1 MHAPY
6 DGGVTQTKGTIMQ
19 NEGKEKGR
27 DLYQKTH
34 DGTTSAGSMGT
45 GSTGHVGTKEG
56 YDEAAHTGGMQS
68 GGRTDD
74 LLAGGSE
81 AEQNDQGFASGE
93 RTGELQT
100 GMGDMGSLTGGSRGN
115 RQEGDAQPGGLG
127 GSMRPSDPDG
137 VTTDA
142 GNMGSVNVPESGGQR
157 IEDGRSGDL
166 IGHGSGSSGSDRQNR
181 QSGES
186 GHGSSSG
193 AGSTGA
199 DQRELYNDNP
209 AAQGDQGGNRQR

>member
-1 MHAPY
+1 
-6 DGGVTQTKGTIMQ
+6 MQ

-34 DGTTSAGSMGT
+34 DGTTSAGTMGT

-81 AEQNDQGFASGE
+81 ADQNDQGFASGE

-100 GMGDMGSLTGGSRGN
+100 GMGDMGSLSGGVGGN

-127 GSMRPSDPDG
+127 GSMRPSDPDQVQG
-137 VTTDA
+137 GA

-157 IEDGRSGDL
+157 IEDGHSGDL
-166 IGHGSGSSGSDRQNR
+166 IGHGNASGGGQRNQ
-181 QSGES
+181 QSGEQ

-193 AGSTGA
+193 AGSTAA
-199 DQRELYNDNP
+199 DQRELYKQNP
-209 AAQGDQGGNRQR
+209 SAQGDQSR